1 MAGTQTIAQTRAE
14 DARQI
19 RVSRETARLLPIVA
33 PVIFGG
39 TLATILALSALA
51 GASPLPRRSPA

>member
-14 DARQI
+14 HAADSG
-19 RVSRETARLLPIVA
+19 VEETARLLPIVA

-51 GASPLPRRSPA
+51 GADRYTTPRA